1 MLKIIQKSLIEINKD
16 LELEEFYTISSFTPI
31 YELIDSISLLDLILE
46 LEANI
51 KLAYNRYIQV
61 ADEFSM
67 DDEKTPFKTVGTLE
81 VFLKELIS

>member
-67 DDEKTPFKTVGTLE
+67 DDEKTPFKTVGTL
-81 VFLKELIS
+81 K